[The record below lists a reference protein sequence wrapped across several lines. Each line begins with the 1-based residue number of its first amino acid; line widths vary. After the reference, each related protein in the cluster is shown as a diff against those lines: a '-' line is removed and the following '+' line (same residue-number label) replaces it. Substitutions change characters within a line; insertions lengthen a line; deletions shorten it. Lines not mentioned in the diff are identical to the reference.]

1 MKKKYKLL
9 ALMLCLAM
17 LLGLTACGSGGSAA
31 ESNAVSEASTTE
43 SANNGVGNG
52 AAANVNEDAAPL
64 VADGHTTLVY
74 GADAEMSGI
83 DPFDTQNQGGQAINE
98 AIYEK
103 LIEPRDD
110 GTYYMRLASNYE
122 WQDDNTLVFTLREGV
137 TFQNGAAFTAEDALK
152 SIAHMSEMTMH
163 VARFAVIDLENSY
176 CDGVSLYS

>member
-1 MKKKYKLL
+1 MTKKYKLT

-17 LLGLTACGSGGSAA
+17 LFGLTACGSGSSTA
-31 ESNAVSEASTTE
+31 ESYAAPETTTAATTGNATD
-43 SANNGVGNG
+43 NG
-52 AAANVNEDAAPL
+52 AENVNADAAP
-64 VADGHTTLVY
+64 VAAEGPTTLVY
-74 GADAEMSGI
+74 GADAEMAGI

-163 VARFAVIDLENSY
+163 VARFAVIDMENSY
-176 CDGVSLYS
+176 CDGD